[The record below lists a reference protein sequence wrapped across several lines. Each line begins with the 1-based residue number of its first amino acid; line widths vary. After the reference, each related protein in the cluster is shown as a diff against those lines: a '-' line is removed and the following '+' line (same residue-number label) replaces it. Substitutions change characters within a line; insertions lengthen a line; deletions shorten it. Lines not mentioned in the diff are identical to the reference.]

1 MSWGEWMVPEL
12 SIAAAVQLEHGKR
25 VLREN
30 ATKHPDQVANIACST
45 LEQTF
50 LQQSIMRKATAHI
63 AELELVMLLS
73 EDRAKPDA
81 APAPASVRIEADGSV
96 RLPWLLRWV
105 LRLYGLRLLPDR
117 SETSEA

>member
-1 MSWGEWMVPEL
+1 MSWGDWMVPEL

-30 ATKHPDQVANIACST
+30 ATKHPDQVANLACST

-63 AELELVMLLS
+63 AELELLMLLS
-73 EDRAKPDA
+73 EDQTKPDA
-81 APAPASVRIEADGSV
+81 AHGPAVVQSDRPV
-96 RLPWLLRWV
+96 PWLLRQV
-105 LRLYGLRLLPDR
+105 LRLYGFRLAPDH
-117 SETSEA
+117 S

>member
-30 ATKHPDQVANIACST
+30 ATTHPERVADLACST

-50 LQQSIMRKATAHI
+50 LQQSIMRKAVAHI
-63 AELELVMLLS
+63 AELELLMLLS
-73 EDRAKPDA
+73 TDQPKQDLV
-81 APAPASVRIEADGSV
+81 PAPAEV
-96 RLPWLLRWV
+96 PWLLRQV
-105 LRLYGLRLLPDR
+105 LRLYGFRLTPEH
-117 SETSEA
+117 SEPSEAESCASRCQ